1 MEDISPPPL
10 VKQENSAHSPSAVTL
25 THVKQLTTPL
35 KVHQSPP
42 HQLPVVSPPTQED
55 LWHLPG
61 RLRIN
66 PSLWDKE
73 DVDHWLHWAQKEYSL
88 RRPEKGRF
96 EMNGR
101 ALCLL
106 TKEDFRR
113 RCPSSGDV
121 LYEILQCVKQQRRT
135 VVCEPPKSTG
145 HLHSPVPSNCTQ
157 KPQPQPPRKDTQVS
171 LALQVES
178 VPAAPT
184 VTNTPEPLSPL
195 KERPMIFYQQLA
207 PLTQTNGSTVVST
220 LTPSQI
226 QHHSEKE
233 TMIQEPLNLS
243 SRERPRSPLQK
254 ANGRI
259 PECRLLWDYVYQLL
273 CDERYQEYIRWED
286 QDSLVFR
293 VVDPNGLARLWGNH
307 KTNMTYEKMSRAL
320 RHYYKLNIIKKERGQ
335 KLLFRFLKIPQDI
348 KKHQNDHVESPENTS
363 HLDQDYPDS
372 SPTQEFSEDH
382 FEVSPDRCS
391 SPQTPQPGAP
401 MR

>member
-1 MEDISPPPL
+1 FLWSVLPL
-10 VKQENSAHSPSAVTL
+10 RRTYGIYLDDCV
-25 THVKQLTTPL
+25 
-35 KVHQSPP
+35 
-42 HQLPVVSPPTQED
+42 
-55 LWHLPG
+55 
-61 RLRIN
+61 RIN

-113 RCPSSGDV
+113 RCPSSGKMSLCESTLVFSTGDV

-145 HLHSPVPSNCTQ
+145 HLHSPQQT
-157 KPQPQPPRKDTQVS
+157 KLVS
-171 LALQVES
+171 
-178 VPAAPT
+178 
-184 VTNTPEPLSPL
+184 
-195 KERPMIFYQQLA
+195 
-207 PLTQTNGSTVVST
+207 
-220 LTPSQI
+220 
-226 QHHSEKE
+226 
-233 TMIQEPLNLS
+233 
-243 SRERPRSPLQK
+243 
-254 ANGRI
+254 

-335 KLLFRFLKIPQDI
+335 KLLFRFLFLLLLCLSPPVQHVLI
-348 KKHQNDHVESPENTS
+348 KPV
-363 HLDQDYPDS
+363 DS
-372 SPTQEFSEDH
+372 IRYSFALHKFMMLVYLLVAASEYFQGMNRFNRLH
-382 FEVSPDRCS
+382 C
-391 SPQTPQPGAP
+391 
-401 MR
+401 